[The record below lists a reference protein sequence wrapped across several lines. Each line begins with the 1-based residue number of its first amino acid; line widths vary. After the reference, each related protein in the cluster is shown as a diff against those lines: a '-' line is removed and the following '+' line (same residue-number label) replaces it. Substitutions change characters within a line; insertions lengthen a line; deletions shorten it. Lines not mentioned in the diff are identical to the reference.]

1 MLHQAMQGQQSC
13 VQGGKFIAQAMLNIV
28 AGGKCLQGVGKTSGG
43 NTDVISQRMGR
54 VDEWVRDGVDQST
67 RAGALP
73 HGHAVNI
80 RVRVPAARPAR
91 P

>member
-28 AGGKCLQGVGKTSGG
+28 AGGKCLQGVGKTFGG
-43 NTDVISQRMGR
+43 NTDVISQRRGH
-54 VDEWVRDGVDQST
+54 VGEWVRDGIGQST
-67 RAGALP
+67 RAGASLF
-73 HGHAVNI
+73 GHAVNI
-80 RVRVPAARPAR
+80 RARVPAARPAR